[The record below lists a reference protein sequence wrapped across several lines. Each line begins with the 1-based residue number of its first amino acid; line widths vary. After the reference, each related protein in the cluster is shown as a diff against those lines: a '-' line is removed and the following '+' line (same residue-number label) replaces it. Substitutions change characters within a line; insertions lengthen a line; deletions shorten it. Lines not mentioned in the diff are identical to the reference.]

1 MTCGG
6 LRLCHWQDLVTNW
19 PLGEGEVMWMLRLQ
33 GLWPRRPGQEIR
45 GGGGGKGCDQL
56 GRVQSEAPGPHP
68 RETQGELW
76 AWGEG

>member
-1 MTCGG
+1 
-6 LRLCHWQDLVTNW
+6 
-19 PLGEGEVMWMLRLQ
+19 MWMLRLQ

>member
-1 MTCGG
+1 
-6 LRLCHWQDLVTNW
+6 
-19 PLGEGEVMWMLRLQ
+19 MWMLRLQ
-33 GLWPRRPGQEIR
+33 GLWPRCPGQEIR

-76 AWGEG
+76 AWGGGVELGAWSL